1 MLISFDT
8 FYDTKHF
15 SIFDSSSFITS
26 QHVTFNLLVKMRFPL
41 QRLEHLRLQLA
52 HLLVHLGQRLR
63 ALLLVVLL
71 SLFFQLP
78 ALTAVTQK
86 YRNAT
91 KQHRAASQSVC
102 VIHGCLCCCPFSSSY
117 SCFVVFLAWKNAR
130 LSWKR
135 FLYGLKKFFLQS
147 EGKML
152 RESFFVLVSVL
163 LLLNKKGKVPSLLK
177 PVENRASFLFC
188 KRNCVRNRFSS
199 FK

>member
-8 FYDTKHF
+8 FSNALLKIVSVRLSHISLPTQ
-15 SIFDSSSFITS
+15 ITP
-26 QHVTFNLLVKMRFPL
+26 NLLVKMSFSF
-41 QRLEHLRLQLA
+41 QRLQHLRLQLA

-102 VIHGCLCCCPFSSSY
+102 VIHGCFCCCRPFSSS
-117 SCFVVFLAWKNAR
+117 SCFVVFLAWKC
-130 LSWKR
+130 KT
-135 FLYGLKKFFLQS
+135 
-147 EGKML
+147 
-152 RESFFVLVSVL
+152 FVEKIFVRV
-163 LLLNKKGKVPSLLK
+163 NKICRTKGKCL
-177 PVENRASFLFC
+177 
-188 KRNCVRNRFSS
+188 
-199 FK
+199 